1 MNYSSTHLLCGP
13 GHWRRLTLPFP
24 PSYAALRSPQPRST
38 GKLRLWSLLF
48 FFVILDG
55 SNAYFSGFHLA
66 LIHQIWREN
75 VRLFL
80 CSQLPRLTRLCRSYP
95 LEGWELC
102 DYPLEESLND
112 DLPDRNSLPKYGNQ
126 PDNQRS
132 VGEKG
137 YPTNKVNEWNGSPHG
152 ITYCIFM

>member
-13 GHWRRLTLPFP
+13 GHWRDDAPFP
-24 PSYAALRSPQPRST
+24 AIIRRAAFAATQIYWEASP
-38 GKLRLWSLLF
+38 LIAVV

-66 LIHQIWREN
+66 LIHQIWREH
-75 VRLFL
+75 VQLFL